1 MDRRVKPGDDARR
14 TFSWMT
20 LEGTMMAAVL
30 IEAPA
35 VEPVSLAEV
44 KEHLRV
50 DGPDEEPL
58 IVALITT
65 ARLTIEHLAGLA
77 LVTQRWAVLLD
88 AWPDASAI
96 ELPVAPVAS
105 VDAVR
110 VYDEADQASVI
121 DPAEYFADLASRP
134 ARLVRR
140 GQQAGRRPAASPTAS
155 RSSSPPASARR
166 PKLSP
171 RPCAGRCS
179 CSSGTGSRPGQPSR
193 PTPSCAMCRWR
204 SRRCWGPIARC
215 GCDHGSASS
224 TAGSPWRRR
233 LPSATGRAAPR

>member
-1 MDRRVKPGDDARR
+1 VTLRDDHD
-14 TFSWMT
+14 S
-20 LEGTMMAAVL
+20 GTHRS
-30 IEAPA
+30 PA

-105 VDAVR
+105 VDAIR
-110 VYDEADQASVI
+110 VYDEADLASVI

-140 GQQAGRRPAASPTAS
+140 GQLGWPAPGRVANGIEIE
-155 RSSSPPASARR
+155 
-166 PKLSP
+166 L
-171 RPCAGRCS
+171 
-179 CSSGTGSRPGQPSR
+179 
-193 PTPSCAMCRWR
+193 
-204 SRRCWGPIARC
+204 
-215 GCDHGSASS
+215 
-224 TAGSPWRRR
+224 TAGFG
-233 LPSATGRAAPR
+233 ATPEAVPETLRWAMLMLVGHWFETRAAVEANTQLRHVPLAVQAVLGPYRKVRL